1 MKTILYGDVTLD
13 CILQIEDITLLQMY
27 VANSTNFT
35 NEQLFAADVDG
46 DGAITTT
53 DVTYVSMNIA
63 NTDIKFPVE

>member
-46 DGAITTT
+46 AITTT
-53 DVTYVSMNIA
+53 DVTYVSMKIA
-63 NTDIKFPVE
+63 NSDIKFPVE